1 MKKYLSLLFCLCMI
15 FPLAA
20 CGNSSAGTD
29 SKAGNVKKSSGTSE
43 QSSGVEASD
52 DTKILIAVFSR
63 ADENYSVGTVEKGS
77 TRILAEM
84 IAEETGGRLFN
95 IERAVPYPAAYD
107 ACTEE
112 AKKEQDENARPAL
125 REDIDI
131 SNYDVIF
138 LGYPNWWGDMPM
150 PVYTFLEAHDFA
162 GKIVVPFCTHAGSG
176 LSGTETSIAGITGA
190 AVRKGLAVPGTTAHN
205 SQAEAGKRVRE
216 WLSGL
221 NLPK

>member
-1 MKKYLSLLFCLCMI
+1 M
-15 FPLAA
+15 
-20 CGNSSAGTD
+20 
-29 SKAGNVKKSSGTSE
+29 
-43 QSSGVEASD
+43 
-52 DTKILIAVFSR
+52 IAVFSR

-205 SQAEAGKRVRE
+205 SQAEGKECGSGSAGSICQNEQKMAAGSALILQEIKKPALRALVRGAGF
-216 WLSGL
+216 SGFIR
-221 NLPK
+221 N